1 MDILKHE
8 WRRADKIMRPLRR
21 LGRGLYRKSLAVAR
35 LSWNPLRLLYGPIA
49 LLITFTSVPAPSL
62 L

>member
-1 MDILKHE
+1 MDALEHE
-8 WRRADKIMRPLRR
+8 LRRIGKVMRPLRR
-21 LGRGLYRKSLAVAR
+21 LGRGLRKRLIAVVR

>member
-8 WRRADKIMRPLRR
+8 WRRTDKIMRPLRR
-21 LGRGLYRKSLAVAR
+21 LGRGLCRKSLAVVR